1 LLHVSDV
8 HFGYH
13 KARPVLRGVSCQIAP
28 GAVTVIVGPNGCG
41 KSTLLRLMLG
51 TLCPLSGSIRFGEA
65 AEGRGGRDV
74 ASFAAS
80 ERAARLAFVAQRPE
94 VWADYTVAEVAAFG
108 RFALG
113 ASASSVQRALV
124 AMQLADRADES
135 AAALSEGQR
144 QRVSLARVLAQFDG
158 SKAGTAAFRAVLA
171 DEPISAMDPRHAI
184 AALGVL
190 RAMKDE
196 RTAVVLVLHDLTL
209 ALRFGD
215 AAIVLAGDGTV
226 AASGPIA
233 TTLTLDVVGR
243 VFGTAFERHGPALIP
258 V

>member
-1 LLHVSDV
+1 MLHVSEV

-13 KARPVLRGVSCQIAP
+13 KARPVLRGVSCTMAA

-51 TLCPLSGSIRFGEA
+51 TLCPAGGSIRFGDA
-65 AEGRGGRDV
+65 AGGRGGREV
-74 ASFAAS
+74 TSFSAS

-113 ASASSVQRALV
+113 ASAPSVQRALG
-124 AMQLADRADES
+124 AMELTERADES

-144 QRVSLARVLAQFDG
+144 QRVSVARVVTQFDG
-158 SKAGTAAFRAVLA
+158 SRGTGVPFRAVLA

-233 TTLTLDVVGR
+233 TTLTPDVVGK

-258 V
+258 G